1 MENKRTIIIWL
12 SVTIIVM
19 FALPFAVAGLAS
31 ECSGMALCM
40 MLFFI
45 VNPIYSAILGYRCGK
60 DIKKMW
66 NLPLVSAL
74 AFLAGTW
81 IFFDIHELWFIVYA
95 TVYLAIGWIAM
106 AISKHINSS
115 NKGNDIFPFS
125 DAPNTAVFICS
136 HILDGREKIL
146 FVSHDADDGAW
157 QFLCGKEH
165 NESDARIVSLKYVL
179 DLDPTIVNLK
189 DLPLGHCAERE
200 SKNDKWVIA
209 KN

>member
-1 MENKRTIIIWL
+1 MVNKRAIIIWL
-12 SVTIIVM
+12 AIIILVM
-19 FALPFAVAGLAS
+19 FTLPFAVARLAS

-40 MLFFI
+40 MLFLI
-45 VNPIYSAILGYRCGK
+45 VNPVYSAILGYRCGK

-66 NLPLVSAL
+66 NLPLVSAV

-81 IFFDIHELWFIVYA
+81 IFFDIHELWFVVYA

-106 AISKHINSS
+106 AISKYINGS

-125 DAPNTAVFICS
+125 DAPDTAVFICS
-136 HILDGREKIL
+136 HILDSGEDIL

-157 QFLCGKEH
+157 QFLCDKEH

-179 DLDPTIVNLK
+179 DLDPTISNLN
-189 DLPLGHCAERE
+189 DLPLGYCAERK

>member
-31 ECSGMALCM
+31 ECSRMALCM

-60 DIKKMW
+60 DIKKVW

-95 TVYLAIGWIAM
+95 TVYLAIGWTAM

>member
-1 MENKRTIIIWL
+1 MVNKRAIIIWL
-12 SVTIIVM
+12 AITILVM
-19 FALPFAVAGLAS
+19 LALPFAVARLAS
-31 ECSGMALCM
+31 ECSGMALSM
-40 MLFFI
+40 MLFLI

-66 NLPLVSAL
+66 NLPLVSAV

-81 IFFDIHELWFIVYA
+81 IFFNIHELWFVVYA
-95 TVYLAIGWIAM
+95 TVYLAIGWTAM
-106 AISKHINSS
+106 AISKHINSP

-136 HILDGREKIL
+136 HILDGKEKIL

>member
-1 MENKRTIIIWL
+1 MENKRAIIIWL

-66 NLPLVSAL
+66 SLPLVSAL

-95 TVYLAIGWIAM
+95 TVYLAIGWTAM
-106 AISKHINSS
+106 AISKHINNS

-136 HILDGREKIL
+136 HILGGREKIL

-165 NESDARIVSLKYVL
+165 DESDARIVSLKYVL
-179 DLDPTIVNLK
+179 DLDPTIVKLK
-189 DLPLGHCAERE
+189 DLPLGYCAERK

-209 KN
+209 KS

>member
-1 MENKRTIIIWL
+1 MVNKRAIIIWL
-12 SVTIIVM
+12 AIIILVM
-19 FALPFAVAGLAS
+19 FTLPFAVARLAS

-40 MLFFI
+40 MLFLI
-45 VNPIYSAILGYRCGK
+45 VNPVYSAILGYRCGK

-66 NLPLVSAL
+66 NLPLVSAV

-81 IFFDIHELWFIVYA
+81 IFFDIHELWFVVYA

-106 AISKHINSS
+106 AISKYINGS
-115 NKGNDIFPFS
+115 NKSNDIFPFS
-125 DAPNTAVFICS
+125 DAPDTAVFICS
-136 HILDGREKIL
+136 HILDSGEDIL

-157 QFLCGKEH
+157 QFLCDKEH

-179 DLDPTIVNLK
+179 DLDPTISNLN
-189 DLPLGHCAERE
+189 DLPLGYCAERK

>member
-1 MENKRTIIIWL
+1 MVNKRAIIIWL
-12 SVTIIVM
+12 AIIILVM
-19 FALPFAVAGLAS
+19 FTLPFAVARLAS

-40 MLFFI
+40 MLFLI

-66 NLPLVSAL
+66 NLPLVSAV

-81 IFFDIHELWFIVYA
+81 IFFDIHELWFVVYA

-106 AISKHINSS
+106 AISKYINGS
-115 NKGNDIFPFS
+115 NKSNDIFPFS
-125 DAPNTAVFICS
+125 DAPDTAVFICS
-136 HILDGREKIL
+136 HILDSGEDIL

-157 QFLCGKEH
+157 QFLCDKEH

-179 DLDPTIVNLK
+179 DLDPTISNLN
-189 DLPLGHCAERE
+189 DLPLGYCAERK

>member
-1 MENKRTIIIWL
+1 MENKRAIIIWL

-95 TVYLAIGWIAM
+95 TVYLAIGWTAM
-106 AISKHINSS
+106 AISKHINNS

-136 HILDGREKIL
+136 HILDGREDIL
-146 FVSHDADDGAW
+146 FVSHDMDDGAW

-165 NESDARIVSLKYVL
+165 DESDARIVSLKYVL
-179 DLDPTIVNLK
+179 DLDPTIVKLK
-189 DLPLGHCAERE
+189 DLPLGYCAERE

-209 KN
+209 KS

>member
-1 MENKRTIIIWL
+1 MVNKRAIIIWL
-12 SVTIIVM
+12 AIIILVM
-19 FALPFAVAGLAS
+19 FTLPFAVARLAS

-40 MLFFI
+40 MLFLI

-66 NLPLVSAL
+66 NLPLVSAV

-81 IFFDIHELWFIVYA
+81 IFFNIHELWFVVYA

-106 AISKHINSS
+106 AISKYINGS
-115 NKGNDIFPFS
+115 NKSNDIFPFS
-125 DAPNTAVFICS
+125 DAPDTAVFICS
-136 HILDGREKIL
+136 HILDSGEDIL

-157 QFLCGKEH
+157 QFLCDKEH

-179 DLDPTIVNLK
+179 DLDPTISNLN
-189 DLPLGHCAERE
+189 DLPLGYCAERK